1 MSVGGLALGVVG
13 VLAGVVLAYHGAS
26 NLRPAYRVL
35 SEEPVSVRDLVY
47 QEGPV
52 EVRGTARP
60 HDSQGVRAPFS
71 GRMCLACEYETE
83 EWQSSGN
90 SGSWKTL
97 DEGSVAAPF
106 LVEDDTG
113 TVRVDGPAATLHV
126 EADQLRVPGG
136 ESPPER
142 IARYIELTDGV
153 EQQDDSIDLVVTELD
168 TGNDQ
173 RFTERR
179 VLPGDSLHVY
189 GGVESAPPGEWG
201 TDLVDA
207 VVTDSGADLVVSDTT
222 ERGTA
227 WRMARRPLLW
237 VLAGILL
244 LAFGGGLLLTQLPV
258 VL

>member
-1 MSVGGLALGVVG
+1 MSVGGLALGLLG
-13 VLAGVVLAYHGAS
+13 ALAGVMLAYHGAS

-35 SEEPVSVRDLVY
+35 AEDPVSVRDLVY
-47 QEGPV
+47 QDGPV

-60 HDSQGVRAPFS
+60 YDGQRVHAPFS
-71 GRMCLACEYETE
+71 GRACLACEYETE
-83 EWQSSGN
+83 EWRSSGK

-97 DEGSVAAPF
+97 DEGRMAAPF
-106 LVEDDTG
+106 IIEDDTG
-113 TVRVDGPAATLHV
+113 AVRVDGPAATLHV
-126 EADQLRVPGG
+126 EADQLHVSGG

-142 IARYIELTDGV
+142 IARYIEQTDDV
-153 EQQDDSIDLVVTELD
+153 EQQDDSIDLVVTELN

-179 VLPGDSLHVY
+179 VRPGDSLHVY

-207 VVTDSGADLVVSDTT
+207 VVTNSGTDLVVSDTT

-237 VLAGILL
+237 VLAGIALV
-244 LAFGGGLLLTQLPV
+244 AVGGWVLLTLLPV